1 MVVLILED
9 SYLINYGKWM
19 LLIFPYYPKGQ
30 GIVEQA
36 HGTLKQYL
44 HKKQERGNY
53 IPVYYK
59 II

>member
-1 MVVLILED
+1 
-9 SYLINYGKWM
+9 M